1 MQSLIAPELT
11 PTHARSVALVER
23 LFACFIGTRIP
34 QIFPAGQSALLRDTS
49 YYTLNEFTKHNDAR
63 KIFHWK
69 IHHIRTYI
77 LKNYKKKSDI
87 HIISIII

>member
-34 QIFPAGQSALLRDTS
+34 QIFPAGQSAVLQDTS
-49 YYTLNEFTKHNDAR
+49 YYALNEFSKYNDAR
-63 KIFHWK
+63 KIFDYNR
-69 IHHIRTYI
+69 HIRGTYI
-77 LKNYKKKSDI
+77 LKNYKKKKGYS
-87 HIISIII
+87 